1 MAYKEGQ
8 LIGSTSIVDK
18 IGEVLTIVC
27 FLTSPSYPGIFCYII
42 LYAN

>member
-27 FLTSPSYPGIFCYII
+27 FLPSLTRANSII
-42 LYAN
+42 IV